1 MVKSSQTKVHMRT
14 STWVAVGASAALALA
29 AGFAGY
35 LATNPNG
42 PLCKT
47 YPKFCGSFEGYER
60 SESITRADYVKKQ
73 DSSLPKTD
81 PNGEVVIP
89 VLPSE
94 DPGGEK
100 PLDPS
105 NKNNLPVAELPG
117 DVPVTA
123 PDGSLYANADL
134 TVAVLGYSGEK
145 MPIFGYANEGTEN
158 ISADIDIVFSVESL
172 LKGTTD
178 FLYMGTASD
187 MAGYRAGESSKVA
200 SEDIGFE
207 AGEYKVCIDATELI
221 SELSEENNCVTLL
234 VE

>member
-1 MVKSSQTKVHMRT
+1 MVKSSQTKVQIRT
-14 STWVAVGASAALALA
+14 STWVAVGVSAALALA

-47 YPKFCGSFEGYER
+47 YPKFCGSFQGYER
-60 SESITRADYVKKQ
+60 SEGTTRSDYVKKQ
-73 DSSLPKTD
+73 DSSLPQTG

-89 VLPSE
+89 ALPDKGQE
-94 DPGGEK
+94 GEPK
-100 PLDPS
+100 PYPS
-105 NKNNLPVAELPG
+105 DESNLPLVEIPSDAPAMG
-117 DVPVTA
+117 
-123 PDGSLYANADL
+123 PDGSLYIDADL
-134 TVAVLGYSGEK
+134 TVAVLGYSAEK
-145 MPIFGYANEGTEN
+145 MPIFSYANEGTEN
-158 ISADIDIVFSVESL
+158 IPSDIDIVFSIESS

-178 FLYMGTASD
+178 FLYMSTASD
-187 MAGYRAGESSKVA
+187 MAGYRGGEASKIV

-221 SELSEENNCVTLL
+221 FEASEENNCLTLL

>member
-14 STWVAVGASAALALA
+14 STWVAVGVSAALALA

-60 SESITRADYVKKQ
+60 SESITRADYFKKQ
-73 DSSLPKTD
+73 DASF
-81 PNGEVVIP
+81 
-89 VLPSE
+89 PSDE
-94 DPGGEK
+94 N
-100 PLDPS
+100 S
-105 NKNNLPVAELPG
+105 LPVAELP
-117 DVPVTA
+117 DEAPVKESDASSST
-123 PDGSLYANADL
+123 NADL
-134 TVAVLGYSGEK
+134 TVAVIGYSEGNV
-145 MPIFGYANEGTEN
+145 PVFAYTNEGTESV
-158 ISADIDIVFSVESL
+158 SADVDIVFSVESL

-187 MAGYRAGESSKVA
+187 MAGYRAGETSKVV
-200 SEDIGFE
+200 SEDIGFDT
-207 AGEYKVCIDATELI
+207 GEYTVCIDATELV
-221 SELSEENNCVTLL
+221 SELSEENNCLTLL